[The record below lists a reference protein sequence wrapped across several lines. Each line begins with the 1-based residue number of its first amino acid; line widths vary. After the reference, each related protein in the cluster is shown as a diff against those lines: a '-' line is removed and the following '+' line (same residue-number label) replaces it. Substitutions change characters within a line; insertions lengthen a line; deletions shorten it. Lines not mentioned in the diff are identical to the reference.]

1 MIQKVAMLQLLAGV
15 ALAGFVAIGAA
26 QAQSSGQTPVPS
38 PAPSQASSVPL
49 PSSGPSANPA
59 QPNCYPDVNHCAS
72 YPTGDSIKDNSYQY
86 NSPQMQSPA
95 PQPGK

>member
-1 MIQKVAMLQLLAGV
+1 MQLLTGV

-26 QAQSSGQTPVPS
+26 QAQSSGQAPSPS
-38 PAPSQASSVPL
+38 PAPSQASSAPL
-49 PSSGPSANPA
+49 PSSGPGANPA

-86 NSPQMQSPA
+86 TSPPKTPA

>member
-1 MIQKVAMLQLLAGV
+1 MIRKVAMLQLLTGV
-15 ALAGFVAIGAA
+15 ALAGFVVVGAA
-26 QAQSSGQTPVPS
+26 QAQSSGQAPS

-49 PSSGPSANPA
+49 PSSGPGANPA

-86 NSPQMQSPA
+86 TSPPKTQSPA
-95 PQPGK
+95 PAPGK